1 MLINSKF
8 QDYYDSCLG
17 YGIDKKV
24 VYNREPRYFTDVVRS
39 SSEGYGHSLLSKV
52 SIKEINMTKAA
63 CNGWGPDMT
72 NHREM
77 YRRHG
82 VCTYSSIAVLGF
94 CGTLTKVYLSYTYR
108 ASDIVH
114 GKYVEGGWVSD
125 MYMSAE
131 KMPEDLK
138 KRRLGYFDKGTIGDS
153 FKEVME
159 RKNDDLFL
167 ELNAPVFLAYS
178 DFLIVNPELKK
189 LGFSKIKDGV
199 SAFQEISAYISGTL
213 NANRVEPEPITDVLR
228 AQTHGFDKNSFR
240 KAPTKRGK

>member
-24 VYNREPRYFTDVVRS
+24 VYNRETQYFTDVVSSISERS
-39 SSEGYGHSLLSKV
+39 GNSLRRKV
-52 SIKEINMTKAA
+52 SIKEINLVKAA
-63 CNGWGPDMT
+63 GNGWGPDMT
-72 NHREM
+72 THREM
-77 YRRHG
+77 FRIDG

-94 CGTLTKVYLSYTYR
+94 CGNLTKVYLSHTYR
-108 ASDIVH
+108 HSEFTH
-114 GKYVEGGWVSD
+114 GKYIEGGWVSD
-125 MYMSAE
+125 MYMSSE
-131 KMPEDLK
+131 SMPEEFK
-138 KRRLGYFDKGTIGDS
+138 KRRLGYFDKATIGDA

-159 RKNDDLFL
+159 RKNDGLFL

-189 LGFSKIKDGV
+189 IGFSKIKDGV
-199 SAFQEISAYISGTL
+199 STFQEIGAYIAGTL

-240 KAPTKRGK
+240 KAPTKRG